1 MPRLPIAAS
10 SATTVTMN
18 GREYLA
24 FGGCNY
30 LGLAN
35 HPEVLAAATAGLQ
48 QFGLSTTAS
57 RETTGNAT
65 VHELLENELAAFVRQ
80 EACILTAEGYTAN
93 FAACQG
99 LAQTIGIALLDSHAH
114 RSIRNAAVAAGMQV
128 FEYEHL
134 KIESAAWL
142 VRQYKDCGIAIM
154 TDSVF
159 AADGAVAPLPD
170 LLRLLPPL
178 RSALLVDDC
187 HGFCVLGEHGRGA
200 ISHFSLDDPRVLLTT
215 TLAKGLGCYG
225 GAVLGRSNFIA
236 HVRDVA
242 AVYRSSTPIPP
253 AIAEACRAALKSVL
267 RDTSLI
273 PSLRRNIGLM
283 REELKR
289 LSLRLPPE
297 GVPIFTFALVSE
309 PLMQR
314 VHDQLLA
321 DGILAP
327 LISYPGGPAERYFRV
342 VVNAKHTPAD
352 IRRLG
357 SALSKAMTS
366 SHDHPTAPS
375 TSPQLVNQ

>member
-10 SATTVTMN
+10 SATSVTMD
-18 GREYLA
+18 GREFLA

-35 HPEVLAAATAGLQ
+35 HPDVLAAASRGLQ

-65 VHELLENELAAFVRQ
+65 THELLESELAQFIGQ

-99 LAQTIGIALLDSHAH
+99 LADTIGIALLDAHAH
-114 RSIRNAAVAAGMQV
+114 RSIRNAAVSAGMQV

-134 KIESAAWL
+134 NPESAAWL
-142 VRQYKDCGIAIM
+142 IEQHHDAGVAIM

-159 AADGAVAPLPD
+159 AADGAIAPLPG
-170 LLRLLPPL
+170 LLRLLPSR

-187 HGFCVLGEHGRGA
+187 HGFCVLGGNGRGA
-200 ISHFSLDDPRVLLTT
+200 VNHFELHDPRVLITT

-225 GAVLGRSNFIA
+225 GAVLGRRGFVS

-253 AIAEACRAALKSVL
+253 ALAEACRAALGVVA
-267 RDTSLI
+267 RETSLV
-273 PSLRRNIGLM
+273 PTLRRNIDQM
-283 REELKR
+283 RGELTR
-289 LSLRLPPE
+289 LGIALPPQ
-297 GVPIFTFALVSE
+297 GIPIFTFAFASE

-314 VHDQLLA
+314 VHDRLHEQ
-321 DGILAP
+321 GILAP

-342 VVNAKHTPAD
+342 VVNASHTSGD

-357 SALSKAMTS
+357 QSLGEALAACASKAEALST
-366 SHDHPTAPS
+366 
-375 TSPQLVNQ
+375 